1 LGELGRVDYERFLLP
16 NQFTIGQSTF
26 MLQSN
31 QVLSFFRASERGD
44 WSQREL
50 AEFYRVEDALTK
62 SGVVISTD
70 RGLTDEGEPWFVFC
84 RQDNE
89 EVIVHFARIGG
100 EYVVASNFTEAVFRG
115 RNFQTLVRELLDSHP
130 YVLPKQH
137 SSRSTVFLHPATLLA
152 ALVVTG
158 YVKSSELNAT
168 ADDGSRPE
176 KSFGWF
182 LNRHDLAATYSAI
195 VIASV
200 WDSLAIDSSVSK
212 PSDDLASLDHAQPAH
227 GEHGPDIEQAVAD
240 DSLLQ
245 NIQAFHGTDDRSVL
259 TAAALD
265 LDGQDAV
272 HDVSEPAIAGLVANP
287 SGLHPESSHHDN
299 AAASSAHDVFRAEND
314 LVSKLADF
322 RPQQGDGFPIAASE
336 QVERTVTHNPVSS
349 SAPSNPTPD
358 HPAPQHVSTAPTT
371 AIAHSDTTITPDN
384 LSTASH
390 VGDIVSTAPTT
401 AIAHSDTTIAPDN
414 LSSALHV
421 EATTPPLILDVTS
434 LSDAIQAPVSDLQPE
449 VTSTGEPA
457 APVDQVTSTG
467 EPAAQHDSTAPTT
480 AIAQSDTTIVPVT
493 STGEPAAPVNYAA
506 PPGDATA
513 NPLEPGGPMQ
523 AFDHQAQH
531 DHLEAGMSDGST
543 LGIVGID
550 VHTTTALA

>member
-1 LGELGRVDYERFLLP
+1 
-16 NQFTIGQSTF
+16 

-44 WSQREL
+44 WRQREL
-50 AEFYRVEDALTK
+50 EEFYRVEDALTK
-62 SGVVISTD
+62 TGVGISTD
-70 RGLTDEGEPWFVFC
+70 RGLTDEGEPWFVFF

-137 SSRSTVFLHPATLLA
+137 ASRSTVFLHPATLLA

-158 YVKSSELNAT
+158 YVNSSELNAS
-168 ADDGSRPE
+168 ADDGSPQE

-200 WDSLAIDSSVSK
+200 WDSLAIDTSVSK
-212 PSDDLASLDHAQPAH
+212 ASDLASLDHAQPAH
-227 GEHGPDIEQAVAD
+227 GEHGPDVEQAVAD

-245 NIQAFHGTDDRSVL
+245 NIQAFHGPDDRSVL

-272 HDVSEPAIAGLVANP
+272 HDVNQPAIAGLVANP
-287 SGLHPESSHHDN
+287 SGLHSESSHHDN
-299 AAASSAHDVFRAEND
+299 AAASSARDVFRAEND
-314 LVSKLADF
+314 LDSKLADF

-336 QVERTVTHNPVSS
+336 QVERTVAHNPVSS

-384 LSTASH
+384 HSSASH
-390 VGDIVSTAPTT
+390 VE
-401 AIAHSDTTIAPDN
+401 DTI
-414 LSSALHV
+414 
-421 EATTPPLILDVTS
+421 PLILNVTS
-434 LSDAIQAPVSDLQPE
+434 LSDAIEAPVSDLQPE
-449 VTSTGEPA
+449 VASIGEPA

-467 EPAAQHDSTAPTT
+467 EPAAPVDQVASTGEPAAPVDQIASTGTLTAPVD
-480 AIAQSDTTIVPVT
+480 QVT
-493 STGEPAAPVNYAA
+493 STGEPAAQLNYAA
-506 PPGDATA
+506 LSDDVTATNA
-513 NPLEPGGPMQ
+513 LELSGPMQ
-523 AFDHQAQH
+523 AFDLQAQH
-531 DHLEAGMSDGST
+531 DLEACMSDGST
-543 LGIVGID
+543 LSIVGID
-550 VHTTTALA
+550 VHHTATALA

>member
-1 LGELGRVDYERFLLP
+1 
-16 NQFTIGQSTF
+16 

-50 AEFYRVEDALTK
+50 EEFYRVEDALTK
-62 SGVVISTD
+62 TGVGISTD
-70 RGLTDEGEPWFVFC
+70 RGLTDEGEPWFVFF

-137 SSRSTVFLHPATLLA
+137 ASRSTVFLHPATLLA

-158 YVKSSELNAT
+158 YVNSSELNAS
-168 ADDGSRPE
+168 ADDGSPQE

-200 WDSLAIDSSVSK
+200 WDSLAIDTSVSK
-212 PSDDLASLDHAQPAH
+212 ASDLASLDHAQPAH
-227 GEHGPDIEQAVAD
+227 GEHGPDVEQAVAD

-245 NIQAFHGTDDRSVL
+245 NIQAFHGPDDRSVL

-272 HDVSEPAIAGLVANP
+272 HDVNQPAIAGLVANP
-287 SGLHPESSHHDN
+287 SGLHSESSHHDN
-299 AAASSAHDVFRAEND
+299 AAASSARDVFRAEND
-314 LVSKLADF
+314 LDSKLADF

-336 QVERTVTHNPVSS
+336 QVERTVAHNPVSS

-384 LSTASH
+384 HSSASH
-390 VGDIVSTAPTT
+390 VE
-401 AIAHSDTTIAPDN
+401 DTI
-414 LSSALHV
+414 
-421 EATTPPLILDVTS
+421 PLILNVTS
-434 LSDAIQAPVSDLQPE
+434 LSDAIEAPVSDLQPE
-449 VTSTGEPA
+449 VASIGEPA

-467 EPAAQHDSTAPTT
+467 EPAAPVDQVASTGEPAAPVDQIASTGTLTAPVD
-480 AIAQSDTTIVPVT
+480 QVT
-493 STGEPAAPVNYAA
+493 STGEPAAQLNYAA
-506 PPGDATA
+506 LSDDVTATNA
-513 NPLEPGGPMQ
+513 LELSGPMQ
-523 AFDHQAQH
+523 AFDLQAQH
-531 DHLEAGMSDGST
+531 DLEACMSDGST
-543 LGIVGID
+543 LSIVGID
-550 VHTTTALA
+550 VHHTATALA

>member
-1 LGELGRVDYERFLLP
+1 
-16 NQFTIGQSTF
+16 

-44 WSQREL
+44 WNQREL

-62 SGVVISTD
+62 SGVGISTD

-84 RQDNE
+84 RQDDE

-130 YVLPKQH
+130 YVLPRQH
-137 SSRSTVFLHPATLLA
+137 SSRSTVFLHPAALLA
-152 ALVVTG
+152 ALVVTA

-200 WDSLAIDSSVSK
+200 WDSLAINSSVSK
-212 PSDDLASLDHAQPAH
+212 PSVDLASLDHAQPAH

-245 NIQAFHGTDDRSVL
+245 NIQPFQGADDRSVL
-259 TAAALD
+259 TAALD

-272 HDVSEPAIAGLVANP
+272 HNVNGPAIAGLVA
-287 SGLHPESSHHDN
+287 SASSLHPESSHYDN
-299 AAASSAHDVFRAEND
+299 AAASSAHDVFRAENLD
-314 LVSKLADF
+314 SKLADF
-322 RPQQGDGFPIAASE
+322 GPQQGDGIAIAASE
-336 QVERTVTHNPVSS
+336 QVQRTVTHNPVSS
-349 SAPSNPTPD
+349 SAPSNPAPD
-358 HPAPQHVSTAPTT
+358 HPAPQH
-371 AIAHSDTTITPDN
+371 D
-384 LSTASH
+384 
-390 VGDIVSTAPTT
+390 STAPTT

-414 LSSALHV
+414 LS
-421 EATTPPLILDVTS
+421 
-434 LSDAIQAPVSDLQPE
+434 

-457 APVDQVTSTG
+457 HQAKHVTSTN
-467 EPAAQHDSTAPTT
+467 EPAAEAKHSSRRST
-480 AIAQSDTTIVPVT
+480 PV
-493 STGEPAAPVNYAA
+493 
-506 PPGDATA
+506 
-513 NPLEPGGPMQ
+513 Q
-523 AFDHQAQH
+523 R
-531 DHLEAGMSDGST
+531 AGR
-543 LGIVGID
+543 
-550 VHTTTALA
+550 

>member
-1 LGELGRVDYERFLLP
+1 
-16 NQFTIGQSTF
+16 

-50 AEFYRVEDALTK
+50 EEFYRVEDALTK
-62 SGVVISTD
+62 TGVGISTD
-70 RGLTDEGEPWFVFC
+70 RGLTDEGEPWFVFF

-89 EVIVHFARIGG
+89 EVIVHLARIGS

-168 ADDGSRPE
+168 ADDGSPQERP
-176 KSFGWF
+176 FGWF

-200 WDSLAIDSSVSK
+200 WDGLAIDTSVSK
-212 PSDDLASLDHAQPAH
+212 ASELASLDHAQPAH
-227 GEHGPDIEQAVAD
+227 GEHGPDVEQAVAE

-245 NIQAFHGTDDRSVL
+245 NILAFHGPDDRSAL

-272 HDVSEPAIAGLVANP
+272 HDVNQPAIAGLVANP
-287 SGLHPESSHHDN
+287 SGLHSESSHHDN
-299 AAASSAHDVFRAEND
+299 AATSSARDVFRAENN
-314 LVSKLADF
+314 LGSKLADF

-336 QVERTVTHNPVSS
+336 QVEQTVTHKPVSS
-349 SAPSNPTPD
+349 SAPSSPTPD
-358 HPAPQHVSTAPTT
+358 HPAPHHVSTAPTT
-371 AIAHSDTTITPDN
+371 AIANSDTTITPDN
-384 LSTASH
+384 LSSASH
-390 VGDIVSTAPTT
+390 VE
-401 AIAHSDTTIAPDN
+401 
-414 LSSALHV
+414 
-421 EATTPPLILDVTS
+421 EAPLILDVTS
-434 LSDAIQAPVSDLQPE
+434 LSDAIEAPVSDLQPE

-457 APVDQVTSTG
+457 APVDQVASTD
-467 EPAAQHDSTAPTT
+467 EPAAQ
-480 AIAQSDTTIVPVT
+480 
-493 STGEPAAPVNYAA
+493 VNYAA
-506 PPGDATA
+506 LSDDVSA
-513 NPLEPGGPMQ
+513 NPLELSGPMQ

-531 DHLEAGMSDGST
+531 DLEACMSDGST
-543 LGIVGID
+543 ASIVGID
-550 VHTTTALA
+550 VHHTATALA

>member
-1 LGELGRVDYERFLLP
+1 
-16 NQFTIGQSTF
+16 

-44 WSQREL
+44 WRQREL
-50 AEFYRVEDALTK
+50 EEFYRVEDALTK
-62 SGVVISTD
+62 TGVGISTD
-70 RGLTDEGEPWFVFC
+70 RGLTDEGEPWFVFF

-137 SSRSTVFLHPATLLA
+137 ASRSTVFLHPATLLA

-158 YVKSSELNAT
+158 YVNSSELNAS
-168 ADDGSRPE
+168 ADDGSPQE

-200 WDSLAIDSSVSK
+200 WDSLAIDTSVSK
-212 PSDDLASLDHAQPAH
+212 ASDLASLDHAQPAH
-227 GEHGPDIEQAVAD
+227 GEHGPDVEQAVAD

-245 NIQAFHGTDDRSVL
+245 NIQAFHGPDDRSVL

-272 HDVSEPAIAGLVANP
+272 HDVNQPAIAGLVANP
-287 SGLHPESSHHDN
+287 SGLHSESSHHDN
-299 AAASSAHDVFRAEND
+299 AAASSARDVFRAEND
-314 LVSKLADF
+314 LDSKLADF

-336 QVERTVTHNPVSS
+336 QVERTVAHNPVSS

-384 LSTASH
+384 HSSASH
-390 VGDIVSTAPTT
+390 VE
-401 AIAHSDTTIAPDN
+401 DTI
-414 LSSALHV
+414 
-421 EATTPPLILDVTS
+421 PLILNVTS
-434 LSDAIQAPVSDLQPE
+434 LSDAIEAPVSDLQPE
-449 VTSTGEPA
+449 VASIGEPA

-467 EPAAQHDSTAPTT
+467 EPAAPVDQVASTGEPAAPVDQVASTGTLTAPVD
-480 AIAQSDTTIVPVT
+480 QVT
-493 STGEPAAPVNYAA
+493 STGEPAAQLNYAA
-506 PPGDATA
+506 LSDDVTATNA
-513 NPLEPGGPMQ
+513 LELSGPMQ
-523 AFDHQAQH
+523 AFDLQAQH
-531 DHLEAGMSDGST
+531 DLEACMSDGST
-543 LGIVGID
+543 LSIVGID
-550 VHTTTALA
+550 VHHTATALA

>member
-1 LGELGRVDYERFLLP
+1 
-16 NQFTIGQSTF
+16 

-44 WSQREL
+44 WGQREL
-50 AEFYRVEDALTK
+50 EEFYRVEDALTK
-62 SGVVISTD
+62 SGVGISTD
-70 RGLTDEGEPWFVFC
+70 RGLTDEGEPWFVFF

-115 RNFQTLVRELLDSHP
+115 RNFQNLVRELLDSHP

-158 YVKSSELNAT
+158 YVNSSELNAT
-168 ADDGSRPE
+168 ADDGSAQE

-200 WDSLAIDSSVSK
+200 WDSMAIDTSVSNV
-212 PSDDLASLDHAQPAH
+212 SDDLASLDHAQPAH
-227 GEHGPDIEQAVAD
+227 GEHGPLIEQAVAE

-272 HDVSEPAIAGLVANP
+272 HDVNEPAVAGLEPNP
-287 SGLHPESSHHDN
+287 FGLHSESSHYDN
-299 AAASSAHDVFRAEND
+299 AAVSSARDVFRAENN
-314 LVSKLADF
+314 LGSKLADF
-322 RPQQGDGFPIAASE
+322 RPQQDDGFPIAASE
-336 QVERTVTHNPVSS
+336 QVERTVTHQPVSS
-349 SAPSNPTPD
+349 STPSNPTPD
-358 HPAPQHVSTAPTT
+358 HPAPQQVSTASTA

-384 LSTASH
+384 HSSASH
-390 VGDIVSTAPTT
+390 VE
-401 AIAHSDTTIAPDN
+401 DTIN
-414 LSSALHV
+414 
-421 EATTPPLILDVTS
+421 PLILNVTS
-434 LSDAIQAPVSDLQPE
+434 LSDAIEAPVSDLQPE
-449 VTSTGEPA
+449 VTSIGEPA
-457 APVDQVTSTG
+457 APVDQVTRPS
-467 EPAAQHDSTAPTT
+467 SR
-480 AIAQSDTTIVPVT
+480 
-493 STGEPAAPVNYAA
+493 
-506 PPGDATA
+506 
-513 NPLEPGGPMQ
+513 PLRWTRSR
-523 AFDHQAQH
+523 DHR
-531 DHLEAGMSDGST
+531 AGRSAE
-543 LGIVGID
+543 LRRFVG
-550 VHTTTALA
+550 

>member
-1 LGELGRVDYERFLLP
+1 
-16 NQFTIGQSTF
+16 

-44 WSQREL
+44 WRQREL
-50 AEFYRVEDALTK
+50 EEFYRVEDALTK
-62 SGVVISTD
+62 TGVGISTD
-70 RGLTDEGEPWFVFC
+70 RGLTDEGEPWFVFF

-158 YVKSSELNAT
+158 YVNSSELNAT
-168 ADDGSRPE
+168 ADDGSPQE

-200 WDSLAIDSSVSK
+200 WDSLAIDTSVSK
-212 PSDDLASLDHAQPAH
+212 ASDDLASLDHAQPAH

-245 NIQAFHGTDDRSVL
+245 NIQAFHGPDDRSVL

-272 HDVSEPAIAGLVANP
+272 HDVNQPAIAGLVANP
-287 SGLHPESSHHDN
+287 SGLHSESSHHDN
-299 AAASSAHDVFRAEND
+299 AAASSARDVFRAEND
-314 LVSKLADF
+314 LDSKLADF

-384 LSTASH
+384 HSSASH
-390 VGDIVSTAPTT
+390 VE
-401 AIAHSDTTIAPDN
+401 DTI
-414 LSSALHV
+414 
-421 EATTPPLILDVTS
+421 PLILNVTS
-434 LSDAIQAPVSDLQPE
+434 LSDAIEAPVSDLQPE
-449 VTSTGEPA
+449 VASIGEPA

-467 EPAAQHDSTAPTT
+467 EPAAPVDQVASTGEPAAPVDQIASTGTLTAPVD
-480 AIAQSDTTIVPVT
+480 QVT
-493 STGEPAAPVNYAA
+493 STGEPAAQLNYAA
-506 PPGDATA
+506 LSDDVTAT
-513 NPLEPGGPMQ
+513 NPLELSGPMQ
-523 AFDHQAQH
+523 AFDQQAQH
-531 DHLEAGMSDGST
+531 DLEAMH
-543 LGIVGID
+543 VGWLD
-550 VHTTTALA
+550 AEHRRN